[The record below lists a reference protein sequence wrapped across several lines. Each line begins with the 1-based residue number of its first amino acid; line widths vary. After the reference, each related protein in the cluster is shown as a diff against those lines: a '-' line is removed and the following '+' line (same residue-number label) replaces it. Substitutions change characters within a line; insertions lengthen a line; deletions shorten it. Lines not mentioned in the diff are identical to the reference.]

1 MTDTP
6 NFYFFNKKKSSVTAF
21 ILDLSIN
28 GIFEAWKILVAEKEI
43 ILAQEYRLFLIRLPI
58 YMGKMALTQ
67 KSAIIGRFSRMSNSD
82 SKIQPGANINPTSVT
97 RWGELTMNL
106 HELLS
111 KSKDTHHTVQICV
124 KYLQISGLSSTFKD
138 SKCWICNLLS
148 CSCVAK
154 LTWMYVK
161 FHVKKLSIR
170 YGTT

>member
-67 KSAIIGRFSRMSNSD
+67 KSAIIGRFSRMSNSCTIC
-82 SKIQPGANINPTSVT
+82 ST
-97 RWGELTMNL
+97 
-106 HELLS
+106 
-111 KSKDTHHTVQICV
+111 QIE
-124 KYLQISGLSSTFKD
+124 KEI
-138 SKCWICNLLS
+138 
-148 CSCVAK
+148 
-154 LTWMYVK
+154 
-161 FHVKKLSIR
+161 
-170 YGTT
+170 

>member
-82 SKIQPGANINPTSVT
+82 TIPYQAQDAGSGK
-97 RWGELTMNL
+97 
-106 HELLS
+106 
-111 KSKDTHHTVQICV
+111 KSP
-124 KYLQISGLSSTFKD
+124 L
-138 SKCWICNLLS
+138 
-148 CSCVAK
+148 
-154 LTWMYVK
+154 
-161 FHVKKLSIR
+161 KKSIIKT
-170 YGTT
+170 GS

>member
-1 MTDTP
+1 MIDGNGDRSREKKSQKRQKNHGTFVTDTP

-82 SKIQPGANINPTSVT
+82 IG
-97 RWGELTMNL
+97 
-106 HELLS
+106 
-111 KSKDTHHTVQICV
+111 TVPE
-124 KYLQISGLSSTFKD
+124 
-138 SKCWICNLLS
+138 
-148 CSCVAK
+148 
-154 LTWMYVK
+154 
-161 FHVKKLSIR
+161 R
-170 YGTT
+170 YRVE

>member
-67 KSAIIGRFSRMSNSD
+67 KSAIIGRFSRMSNF
-82 SKIQPGANINPTSVT
+82 
-97 RWGELTMNL
+97 
-106 HELLS
+106 ELLDYDKRRAS
-111 KSKDTHHTVQICV
+111 FRPSHAVNRRTPDTLHTLNV
-124 KYLQISGLSSTFKD
+124 LRASHG
-138 SKCWICNLLS
+138 LLS
-148 CSCVAK
+148 PVSKYNRWKQIDDAAIDCRQSCGSRPRHCCDWKRA
-154 LTWMYVK
+154 T
-161 FHVKKLSIR
+161 
-170 YGTT
+170 

>member
-82 SKIQPGANINPTSVT
+82 TCIDSTAWTGYNWN
-97 RWGELTMNL
+97 
-106 HELLS
+106 
-111 KSKDTHHTVQICV
+111 TVATIIV
-124 KYLQISGLSSTFKD
+124 DESPHIVS
-138 SKCWICNLLS
+138 
-148 CSCVAK
+148 
-154 LTWMYVK
+154 
-161 FHVKKLSIR
+161 
-170 YGTT
+170 

>member
-67 KSAIIGRFSRMSNSD
+67 KSEPIHPSSILDLPVYLALLVVYRGFTFEII
-82 SKIQPGANINPTSVT
+82 
-97 RWGELTMNL
+97 
-106 HELLS
+106 
-111 KSKDTHHTVQICV
+111 
-124 KYLQISGLSSTFKD
+124 
-138 SKCWICNLLS
+138 
-148 CSCVAK
+148 
-154 LTWMYVK
+154 
-161 FHVKKLSIR
+161 
-170 YGTT
+170 

>member
-82 SKIQPGANINPTSVT
+82 SLKCSVFFNIDSTSITAQPPQKKPNVPPGRHSVFWLPPKKITP
-97 RWGELTMNL
+97 WTMA
-106 HELLS
+106 
-111 KSKDTHHTVQICV
+111 KT
-124 KYLQISGLSSTFKD
+124 
-138 SKCWICNLLS
+138 LLS
-148 CSCVAK
+148 CYLQQFEPRHGVVPSRI
-154 LTWMYVK
+154 
-161 FHVKKLSIR
+161 F
-170 YGTT
+170 